1 MKLLNQVAFVTGAY
15 GGIGK
20 ASCLRLAKEGAHV
33 VMIGR
38 DAQKLEV
45 AAQEVRSIA
54 DAQQKEVMTIVADVT
69 KEAQLNQAAEQAYQK
84 FGKINILVAVAGG
97 GPRGDVRTP
106 FYEGQEAY
114 WRPTL
119 EVNTVGMLLACQA
132 VAKYMVA
139 QKSGKIIIFSSS
151 HGIIGSAANVAV
163 YSAAKGANIAFTKA
177 LAKELGQF
185 HINVNC
191 VAPGLIESERHN
203 LHTPETLETFKR
215 QIWLGEIGKKDDIA
229 NMVAF
234 LASAESDYITGQTLA
249 VCGGMSLGW

>member
-1 MKLLNQVAFVTGAY
+1 MKLVGQVAFVTGAY

-38 DAQKLEV
+38 DVQKLES
-45 AAQEVRSIA
+45 AAQEIRMIA
-54 DAQQKEVMTIVADVT
+54 DSQQTEVMTIVADVT
-69 KEAQLNQAAEQAYQK
+69 NERQLNEAAEQVYQK
-84 FGKINILVAVAGG
+84 FGKIDILVAVAGG
-97 GPRGDVRTP
+97 GPRGEVRTP
-106 FYEGQEAY
+106 FYQGTEAN
-114 WRPTL
+114 WRATL
-119 EVNTVGMLLACQA
+119 ESNTVGMLLACQA
-132 VAKYMVA
+132 VAKYMVL
-139 QKSGKIIIFSSS
+139 QKSGKIIVFSSS

-191 VAPGLIESERHN
+191 IAPGLIESERHK
-203 LHTPETLETFKR
+203 LHTPETLEKFKS
-215 QIWLGEIGKKDDIA
+215 QIWLGEIGKKEDIA

-234 LASAESDYITGQTLA
+234 LASHESDYITGQTLA